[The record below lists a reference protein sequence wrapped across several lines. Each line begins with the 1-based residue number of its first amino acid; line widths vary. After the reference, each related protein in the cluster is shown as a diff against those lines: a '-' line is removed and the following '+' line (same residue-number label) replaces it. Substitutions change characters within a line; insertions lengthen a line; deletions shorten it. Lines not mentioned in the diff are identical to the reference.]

1 MRSSRR
7 ATSAL
12 RVSASSSTAQCASV
26 PSSSRSSLSSSG
38 VVPRSSSCVPALLA
52 RFLASDPVG
61 WGSCRHDSADAP
73 LSPRTCSGSSRPSCV
88 SGSSRGFLR
97 PRTSL
102 TRRSPTRP
110 VPQRALAARQA
121 ADDRLGPADG
131 QRRVPRVR
139 GSFPSALSSPPPASF
154 LQPDSSSLHPSQA
167 SPTSSSASSSAPT
180 TRTSCGTSSSHPESA
195 LAARALD
202 DAGVVRW
209 MYLALNVA
217 ANGLNFVRLPAP
229 SLSFPSHPLCAA
241 VSLLWSVPPREPQ
254 LTAHPVRSTQY
265 WFRLMLLALRKRFVP
280 SPTSK
285 SAHEAQQ
292 KPVPVNGRLG
302 GRAGEEGQGGVEE
315 AGGGHSRAREGAAQR
330 GRQ

>member
-180 TRTSCGTSSSHPESA
+180 TRTSCGTSSSPP
-195 LAARALD
+195 R
-202 DAGVVRW
+202 R
-209 MYLALNVA
+209 
-217 ANGLNFVRLPAP
+217 AP
-229 SLSFPSHPLCAA
+229 SPPGRSTTRESSDGCTSPSTSPPTDSTLCAFPLPL
-241 VSLLWSVPPREPQ
+241 SLFPPTLSVPPFHSFGRC
-254 LTAHPVRSTQY
+254 H
-265 WFRLMLLALRKRFVP
+265 LANP
-280 SPTSK
+280 
-285 SAHEAQQ
+285 
-292 KPVPVNGRLG
+292 N
-302 GRAGEEGQGGVEE
+302 
-315 AGGGHSRAREGAAQR
+315 
-330 GRQ
+330 